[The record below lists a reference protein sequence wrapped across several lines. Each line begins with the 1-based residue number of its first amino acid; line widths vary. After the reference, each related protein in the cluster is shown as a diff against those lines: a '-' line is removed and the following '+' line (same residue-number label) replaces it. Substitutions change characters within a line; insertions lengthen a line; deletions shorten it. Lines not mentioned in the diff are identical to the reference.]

1 MANDELTDEGPPQSR
16 FSRELTRD
24 IAQAL
29 GDYLRTYGPEADQTL
44 QALTNRVCA
53 EAKLLGLPP
62 EKMLIEIKQLF
73 ERLPLPDLPH
83 SERRRQTFERFISG
97 CIESYFSA
105 DEA

>member
-1 MANDELTDEGPPQSR
+1 MANDEPTDEGLPQSR
-16 FSRELTRD
+16 FSPELTRA

-29 GDYLRTYGPEADQTL
+29 GDYLRTYGSGSDQTL
-44 QALTNRVCA
+44 QELTNRVCT

-73 ERLPLPDLPH
+73 EGLPLPELPH